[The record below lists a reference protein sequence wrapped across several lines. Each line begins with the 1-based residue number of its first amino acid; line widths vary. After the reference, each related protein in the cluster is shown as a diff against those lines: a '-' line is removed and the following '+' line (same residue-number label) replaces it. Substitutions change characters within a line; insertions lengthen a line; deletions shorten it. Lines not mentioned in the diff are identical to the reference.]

1 MKLKVLKLCIER
13 KWAGDSGAV
22 NRCWRKQGH
31 GENRGYERDR
41 HKQSRV
47 DNPPTDQTASDSL
60 KAVDNSGQPLCLTA
74 RHPDEPPAFSGNV
87 WYAHP
92 TAFHWRWS
100 GFSFHRCPVMMLI
113 IWRSSIPPV
122 DCLLF
127 RCQTPTSAL
136 VCKSQVY
143 WIFFSLVLTSWAQ
156 KWNWNPCT
164 LAAAVVTPGGE
175 NKVIA
180 ADKVEPGG
188 TSGAQELAPCS
199 YVCQC
204 SLAVAK

>member
-87 WYAHP
+87 C
-92 TAFHWRWS
+92 TS
-100 GFSFHRCPVMMLI
+100 NSFPLALI
-113 IWRSSIPPV
+113 
-122 DCLLF
+122 
-127 RCQTPTSAL
+127 
-136 VCKSQVY
+136 
-143 WIFFSLVLTSWAQ
+143 WIFISSLPRYDADHLTLIHPASGLSVVSLSNTDFSARLQVAGILDFLFTRA
-156 KWNWNPCT
+156 
-164 LAAAVVTPGGE
+164 
-175 NKVIA
+175 NKLSTEM
-180 ADKVEPGG
+180 KLKSLHSCG
-188 TSGAQELAPCS
+188 SGCHARRR
-199 YVCQC
+199 
-204 SLAVAK
+204 K

>member
-13 KWAGDSGAV
+13 KWAGDSGAG

-100 GFSFHRCPVMMLI
+100 GFSFHHCPIALI
-113 IWRSSIPPV
+113 
-122 DCLLF
+122 
-127 RCQTPTSAL
+127 
-136 VCKSQVY
+136 CKSQVY

-188 TSGAQELAPCS
+188 TSWSQELAPCS